1 VAHRDVQIDPNASI
15 LDLVLRLGDDGKRL
29 LGDEVRL
36 AKLEVSESVHEAG
49 RGMIWLGVSLAFAFV
64 ALIALTVGLS
74 VTIGRVLTDSIWLGT
89 LVTGVLWLAI
99 GGLLVMSGISA
110 VKMPSF
116 TLSQTRRELAL
127 TRDALARGNGR

>member
-1 VAHRDVQIDPNASI
+1 
-15 LDLVLRLGDDGKRL
+15 
-29 LGDEVRL
+29 
-36 AKLEVSESVHEAG
+36 
-49 RGMIWLGVSLAFAFV
+49 
-64 ALIALTVGLS
+64 LIALTVGLS